1 MNESLSAPSEAR
13 YFTPGATLNAAME
26 IYQHIAKLPLVCPHG
41 HVDPNLFCGANSFG
55 NPVELL
61 IKPDHY
67 IFRMLYSQRIPL
79 EALGI
84 SPISNTTEHPV
95 ETDPRIIWQLFID
108 NFHLFRGTPSGMWLK
123 DELSFVLGIEQPLTS
138 ENAQAIYDQIDEK
151 LKFPEFQP
159 QQAFDRFNI
168 ETLCTT
174 DAATDDLSAHKAIR
188 EGAWHRRI
196 LPTFR
201 PDALINLSTPDWQ
214 NNLKMLEQ
222 ATNSS
227 IGTYAAFIQAL
238 EMRRQFFKQNG
249 AVSTDHAILHLDT
262 TSLTENEVESIFQR
276 ALSNTLSYQ
285 DISAFSAHML
295 TEMARMSVED
305 GLVMQIHPGSYRN
318 HNAQLFDKFGVDK
331 GCDIPVR
338 GEFTQALRPLLSKYG
353 NNPNLS
359 IILFTLDETNYSR
372 ELAPL
377 AGHYPALKLGPPW
390 WFNDSWNGMRRY
402 FDQVMETAG
411 IYNTCGF
418 NDDTRAFLSI
428 PARHDLWR
436 RAAAEWLAGLQIRQI
451 INRQE
456 AFDMAWQLVY
466 GLTKKAYRL

>member
-1 MNESLSAPSEAR
+1 MKDSASTLHETR
-13 YFTPGATLNAAME
+13 YFTPGVTLNAAIE
-26 IYQHIAKLPLVCPHG
+26 IYQHIAELPLVCPHG
-41 HVDPNLFCGANSFG
+41 HVDPNLFTGSVSFG

-67 IFRMLYSQRIPL
+67 IFRMLYSQGVPL

-84 SPISNTTEHPV
+84 PSISNTAKHPI
-95 ETDPRIIWQLFID
+95 ETNPRNIWQLFID

-123 DELSFVLGIEQPLTS
+123 DELGFVLGIDKPLTS
-138 ENAQAIYDQIDEK
+138 ENAQIIYSQIDEK
-151 LKFPEFQP
+151 LKSSEFQP

-168 ETLCTT
+168 EILCTT
-174 DAATDDLSAHKAIR
+174 DAATDDLSAHKTIR
-188 EGAWHRRI
+188 DSSWQGRI

-201 PDALINLSTPDWQ
+201 PDSLINLATADWQ
-214 NNLKMLEQ
+214 NNLKKLEQ
-222 ATNSS
+222 LTNSS
-227 IGTYAAFIQAL
+227 IGTYAAYIRAL
-238 EMRRQFFKQNG
+238 ETRRQFFKQNG

-262 TSLTENEVESIFQR
+262 ASLTENEAEAIFQR
-276 ALSNTLSYQ
+276 ALNNTLSPQ
-285 DISAFSAHML
+285 DISAFGAHML

-318 HNAQLFDKFGVDK
+318 HNTQLFKNFGLDK
-331 GCDIPVR
+331 GADIPIR
-338 GEFTQALRPLLSKYG
+338 GEFAQALHPLLSKYG
-353 NNPNLS
+353 NNSNLS

-436 RAAAEWLAGLQIRQI
+436 RAAAEWLAGLQTRQI
-451 INRQE
+451 ISQQE
-456 AFDMAWQLVY
+456 AFDMAWQLAY
-466 GLTKKAYRL
+466 GLAKKAYRL